1 MSIKEVLL
9 KKIIPL
15 EGAVR
20 LARSFNLFG
29 KKVVFTNGCFDIL
42 HRGHAEYLAE
52 ARSLGHCLM
61 VGINSDESVKKLNKG
76 PERPINH
83 QNDRAFL
90 LACFSFVDYVIIFDE
105 DTPEKIIS
113 SIQPDILVKGGD
125 YMEENVAGRE
135 TVLAKG
141 GKVVII
147 PFLDGYST
155 SNVIQKIKVN

>member
-9 KKIIPL
+9 KKIIPI
-15 EGAVR
+15 EEAAR

-42 HRGHAEYLAE
+42 HRGHLEYLAE

-61 VGINSDESVKKLNKG
+61 VGLNSDESVKKLNKG
-76 PERPINH
+76 PERPIHNE
-83 QNDRAFL
+83 NDRAFM
-90 LACFSFVDYVIIFDE
+90 LACLSFVDYVIIFNE

-125 YMEENVAGRE
+125 YKEENVVGRE

-155 SNVIQKIKVN
+155 SNVIQKIRIN